1 VQSQIPLARLPVT
14 RAYLR
19 MIAQPRA
26 GVVAESFP
34 AEAFGQPSGA
44 AARHRTRRQR
54 RRSASEGPR
63 GARRATAAGHTDQ
76 DGSHATLTRAAR
88 RRHPRHPLP
97 GSRVPCQCRSP
108 PARRVRQRRVLARH
122 RLPGIL
128 ADDRNIGNDTGPA
141 SPALLAFVYP
151 HRDVDG
157 FQGLAHHTGQV
168 RADRL

>member
-1 VQSQIPLARLPVT
+1 
-14 RAYLR
+14 
-19 MIAQPRA
+19 MQPTAAICRWSRDIR
-26 GVVAESFP
+26 GMDL
-34 AEAFGQPSGA
+34 EAFPQVNPRKTRRR
-44 AARHRTRRQR
+44 AARAAGPA
-54 RRSASEGPR
+54 SAPGSALGPP
-63 GARRATAAGHTDQ
+63 GARRATAAQG
-76 DGSHATLTRAAR
+76 TRSKTA
-88 RRHPRHPLP
+88 HMPRCPLP

-122 RLPGIL
+122 WLPGIL